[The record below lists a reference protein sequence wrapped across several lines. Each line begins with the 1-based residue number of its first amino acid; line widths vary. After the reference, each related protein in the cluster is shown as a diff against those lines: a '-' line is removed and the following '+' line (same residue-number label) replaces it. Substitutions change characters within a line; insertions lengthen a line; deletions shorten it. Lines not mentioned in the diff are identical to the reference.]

1 MVNNVMG
8 AIARYEF
15 GQQVHSRQFWFV
27 GAVFAAMA
35 FIIMLYA
42 GDIAGGGNI
51 NTNAPNNIIL
61 FVNVLSFFA
70 LFLVASMVAN
80 SVTRDFELDSWQVVF
95 SYPVPWRSYLLGR
108 FSGSLLAAVL
118 CYAFVIPGLILGVHG
133 PWATGEAGPFKLTHY
148 LYALFVLALP
158 NLFVMSAILFTLSTL
173 LRRSLY
179 AYAGAVLLFVLY
191 NVGYAAMNQESAEP
205 YVFLVDL
212 FGLNTLNLVT
222 RYWTPAELNTQLVP
236 VTGMFLWNRLLWIAV
251 GVVLMAWTLARFN
264 PYPTSSKL
272 KAVVEKETTRAV
284 EARPIAPQVQ
294 DGITRWQQFAAR
306 IRLEVWAVVRS
317 IPFLILVILGF
328 TNSWLYATLVDPVF
342 GSPPMALT
350 RVVVGALDIGLTLP
364 LLIVAAYYAGELVW
378 RERQAHLDQIVDA
391 MPVRNAVL
399 LLSKLLSLWLIIG
412 VLLAVTAL
420 GMVFVQLI
428 KGTPIDA
435 GMYFRELGYAGLPFI
450 WISVLALAVQVV
462 SPNKYVGV
470 LLMVI
475 YIALTL
481 AAPAMFDTVN
491 LVVFG
496 THPDTEISGLAN
508 STYYR
513 IEGLKYDLYWGL
525 LSAAMVLLAAILWR
539 RGTDEGLRSQW
550 KSARR
555 HVGPLRVA
563 ALMASLV
570 AFGLVGRWLYV
581 EDFIDNPL
589 PPGDKAEVDR
599 QLRYEALMRPLEN
612 KPVPVLKAVRL
623 DFDTDIPSRTASA
636 RGELRVSNDSKAP
649 FDTFHVGISP
659 VASVTQLTVEGA
671 VVDQRFPAEGYV
683 RYRFEPAMLPGEAR
697 TVHFDLDLDFSHFPG
712 AGPRLETSG
721 TSLYLSDVIPDVMGY
736 SPFGAMSDPRKR
748 KEHGLPPD
756 AAHIAALDESQV
768 ELQFEPWGRDYNVL
782 FGQSDQVDFEGT
794 YSVNKGQVAFMGGE
808 LVNSWEEGDRSY
820 FQYRSETPVSL
831 ALTLQQGDYDVLRD
845 SAAGVNLAIY
855 YNPADDF
862 HVTEFMDHFK
872 IAVDYFTREFGA
884 FPYPEFRI
892 IQKAHGRGANSN
904 SGQLTFGEFAGFV
917 SDLGKDTSVDWGTHV
932 IGHEAGHNWW
942 GIMVPSA
949 KAEGSHVLQETLAQY
964 SGLMTLERSYDPGMV
979 ARFLRYSIKQ
989 YHGDRNT
996 SQFAEVPLFRSRQE
1010 TDYVHYWKG
1019 APVIYGV
1026 KELIGEAALNRALR
1040 NYFARW
1046 KFASGPYPTT
1056 LDLLEELRAETPA
1069 EYQGTLTDYFQR
1081 ILMHDISVTD
1091 SKVEAL
1097 DDGRYRV
1104 TATVRTR
1111 KFERTPE
1118 GAETAVDIHEPVQ
1131 VVVVDDEINR
1141 SDRYNARWLAA
1152 SRQWITE
1159 EETTVEFIVSEKP
1172 AAVIADPYH
1181 NFIERNLD
1189 DNVRV
1194 LD

>member
-1 MVNNVMG
+1 MPNSVIG

-15 GQQVHSRQFWFV
+15 SQLLRSRQFWFV
-27 GAVFAAMA
+27 GTVFAAMA

-61 FVNVLSFFA
+61 FVNILSFFA

-95 SYPVPWRSYLLGR
+95 SYPVPWWSYLLGR

-133 PWATGEAGPFKLTHY
+133 PWSDGEVGPFKFSHY
-148 LYALFVLALP
+148 LYALLVLAVP

-173 LRRSLY
+173 MRKSLY

-191 NVGYAAMNQESAEP
+191 NVGYAALNQESAEP

-251 GVVLMAWTLARFN
+251 GVALMAWTLFRFN

-272 KAVVEKETTRAV
+272 KASVETEAVRTVET
-284 EARPIAPQVQ
+284 RPIAPQVQ
-294 DGITRWQQFAAR
+294 DGTTVWQQFFER
-306 IRLEVWAVVRS
+306 VQLEVWAVVRS
-317 IPFLILVILGF
+317 IPFLVLVVLGF

-378 RERQAHLDQIVDA
+378 RERQVRLDQIVDA
-391 MPVRNAVL
+391 MPVRNSVFL
-399 LLSKLLSLWLIIG
+399 FSKLLSLWLIIL
-412 VLLAVTAL
+412 VLLAATAL
-420 GMVFVQLI
+420 GMVFVQLV

-435 GMYFRELGYAGLPFI
+435 GMYFKELGYAALPFV
-450 WISVLALAVQVV
+450 WISVLALSVQVV

-475 YIALTL
+475 YIAITL
-481 AAPAMFDTVN
+481 AAPAMVDAMN
-491 LVVFG
+491 LWVFG
-496 THPDTEISGLAN
+496 THPDSEISGLAN
-508 STYYR
+508 STWYR
-513 IEGLKYDLYWGL
+513 LEGLKYDLYWGA
-525 LSAAMVLLAAILWR
+525 LSAALVILAALLWP
-539 RGTDEGLRSQW
+539 RGTDTGLRSQW

-555 HVGPLRVA
+555 TATPLQVG
-563 ALMASLV
+563 ALAVSLV
-570 AFGLVGRWLYV
+570 AFALIGRWLYV

-589 PPGDKAEVDR
+589 PPGAKAEADR
-599 QLRYEALMRPLEN
+599 QVSYEKLMRPLEN
-612 KPVPVLKAVRL
+612 KPVPILKSVKL
-623 DFDTDIPSRTASA
+623 DLATDIPSRTASA
-636 RGELRVSNDSKAP
+636 RGELRVSNDSAEP
-649 FDTFHVGISP
+649 FETFYVGTSLL
-659 VASVTQLTVEGA
+659 AKRNQLTVEGA
-671 VVDQRFPAEGYV
+671 VRDEDFPADGFT
-683 RYRFEPAMLPGEAR
+683 RYRFEPPMQPGESR
-697 TVHFDLDLDFSHFPG
+697 TVTFDLDLDFGHFPG
-712 AGPRLETSG
+712 GQARLETSG
-721 TSLYLSDVIPDVMGY
+721 TSLFLSDVIPDVMGY

-756 AAHIAALDESQV
+756 AAHIATLDEA
-768 ELQFEPWGRDYNVL
+768 WGRDYNAL
-782 FGQSDQVDFEGT
+782 FGQGDQIDFDGT

-808 LVNSWEEGDRSY
+808 LVKSWDEGDRSY
-820 FQYRSETPVSL
+820 FHYKSETPISI
-831 ALTLQQGDYDVLRD
+831 ALTLQQGEYDVVRD

-855 YNPADDF
+855 YHPTDDY
-862 HVTEFMDHFK
+862 HVAEFMKNFK

-884 FPYPEFRI
+884 FPYPEFRL

-917 SDLGKDTSVDWGTHV
+917 SDLQKDTSVDWGTHV

-942 GIMVPSA
+942 GIMAPSA
-949 KAEGSHVLQETLAQY
+949 KSEGSHVLQETLAQY
-964 SGLMTLERSYDPGMV
+964 SGLMTLERSYDKAMV

-996 SQFAEVPLFRSRQE
+996 SQFAEVPLYRSRQE

-1019 APVIYGV
+1019 APVMYGV
-1026 KELIGEAALNRALR
+1026 KELIGEKALNAALR
-1040 NYFARW
+1040 NYFTEW

-1056 LDLLEELRAETPA
+1056 LDLLKELRAQTPP
-1069 EYQGTLTDYFQR
+1069 EYQDTLTDYFER
-1081 ILMHDISVTD
+1081 ILMHDLSVTD
-1091 SKVEAL
+1091 AAVEQMS
-1097 DDGRYRV
+1097 DGRYKV
-1104 TATVRTR
+1104 TATIRTR
-1111 KFERTPE
+1111 KLERTPE
-1118 GAETAVDIHEPVQ
+1118 GAETQVAIHEPVQ
-1131 VVVVDDEINR
+1131 LVVVDDEINR
-1141 SDRYNARWLAA
+1141 SDRYNAGWLAER
-1152 SRQWITE
+1152 RQWITA
-1159 EETTVEFIVSEKP
+1159 EETEVEFIVAEVP
-1172 AAVIADPYH
+1172 AALVVDPYH

-1189 DNVRV
+1189 DNVRM
-1194 LD
+1194 LDRAD